1 MGAIVPEYEVQASKV
16 VVDPATGSAMI
27 SLQTDQGAVALYMS
41 ADVLLL
47 LKDRIEKPLIEE
59 WRED

>member
-1 MGAIVPEYEVQASKV
+1 MGTLVPEYEVQATRV

-27 SLQTDQGAVALYMS
+27 SLQTDQGAVALYLS

-47 LKDRIEKPLIEE
+47 LKDRIEKPIVEE
-59 WRED
+59 WREG

>member
-1 MGAIVPEYEVQASKV
+1 MQATRV

-27 SLQTDQGAVALYMS
+27 SLQTDQGAVALYLS

-47 LKDRIEKPLIEE
+47 LKDRIEKPIVEE
-59 WRED
+59 WREG